1 MALSPVVYE
10 TFKRVEYLHSKAKL
24 IDTLKQS
31 DEGVPKSA
39 LTAIPENSEEYSPY
53 KNYEQCESPEMI
65 DSKEDE

>member
-1 MALSPVVYE
+1 MDA
-10 TFKRVEYLHSKAKL
+10 
-24 IDTLKQS
+24 LKQS